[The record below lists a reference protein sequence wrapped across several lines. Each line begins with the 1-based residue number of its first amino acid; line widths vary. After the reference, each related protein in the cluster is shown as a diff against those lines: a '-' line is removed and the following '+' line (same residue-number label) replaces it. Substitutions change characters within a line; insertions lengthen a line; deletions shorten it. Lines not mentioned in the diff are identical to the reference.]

1 MPKINRTIEK
11 DGLGTW
17 SWTLGH
23 DSSAHEGI
31 PYFLSE
37 LPDLFKPQVVGKK
50 LATYANVP
58 GNQSIADLI
67 MRGDIVKVNAQL
79 IIDNP
84 IFASSQEYNNEV
96 IDNSTLERTKEYLA
110 VLARKFPSY
119 SSLRYLTDFVD
130 EMKVQ
135 YFDAVSGMDTTLGLG
150 RIVMTHDYN
159 GVVGLSPP
167 DGLYPS
173 GLVHRSRV
181 LGELMLFSTLYR
193 IGSKPNIEGCR
204 YLYLKMRE
212 AGWVNQS
219 QLPGAIISIVDHGR
233 RRMNGENIPPKTLET
248 TLAIATG
255 YAKGGFSAFERLLL

>member
-23 DSSAHEGI
+23 DSSAYEGI

-150 RIVMTHDYN
+150 RI
-159 GVVGLSPP
+159 
-167 DGLYPS
+167 
-173 GLVHRSRV
+173 
-181 LGELMLFSTLYR
+181 GELMLFSTLYR